1 MTRDRLGSLKAAQKD
16 DGDSDDDGVAAEA
29 WDCKMERFFGEVEGI
44 RADMENIRR
53 VMAEV
58 GVKQSVI
65 LSEPRCEE
73 RVKVRLVCASIR
85 LTPYRSNLE
94 ELLCS
99 TVVCTRE
106 RLNFLFFFSLFNI
119 NHQS

>member
-16 DGDSDDDGVAAEA
+16 DGDSDDDDGVAAAEA
-29 WDCKMERFFGEVEGI
+29 WDCRMERFFGEVEGV
-44 RADMENIRR
+44 RTDMENIRR

-73 RVKVRLVCASIR
+73 RVKVRLVCAPIR
-85 LTPYRSNLE
+85 LTPYGSTHEAWRIKVLKM
-94 ELLCS
+94 CS
-99 TVVCTRE
+99 QD
-106 RLNFLFFFSLFNI
+106 F
-119 NHQS
+119 

>member
-16 DGDSDDDGVAAEA
+16 DGDSDDEGVAAEV
-29 WDCKMERFFGEVEGI
+29 WNCKMERFFGEVEGV

-73 RVKVRLVCASIR
+73 RVKVRLVCAPIR
-85 LTPYRSNLE
+85 LTPYGSSPVQRNSCVIVSDYGYIPLTCV
-94 ELLCS
+94 LS
-99 TVVCTRE
+99 VV
-106 RLNFLFFFSLFNI
+106 
-119 NHQS
+119 HGKD